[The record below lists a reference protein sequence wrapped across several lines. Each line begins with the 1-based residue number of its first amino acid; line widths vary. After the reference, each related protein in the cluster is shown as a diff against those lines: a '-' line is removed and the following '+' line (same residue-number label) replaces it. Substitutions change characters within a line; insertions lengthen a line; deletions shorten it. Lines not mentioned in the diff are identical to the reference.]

1 MFFVSITPLMK
12 MALDSL
18 TIALATSNLELL
30 YDVEILLSLVC
41 LVPMLEILNALVT
54 FAQLCDIFVCD
65 FVATMKICQDDLN
78 KLYVDPVLAFIGNL
92 S

>member
-18 TIALATSNLELL
+18 TIALVVSNLELF

-41 LVPMLEILNALVT
+41 LVPMLEILNALVK
-54 FAQLCDIFVCD
+54 CP
-65 FVATMKICQDDLN
+65 TM
-78 KLYVDPVLAFIGNL
+78 
-92 S
+92 

>member
-1 MFFVSITPLMK
+1 MK

-18 TIALATSNLELL
+18 TIALTISNLELF

-41 LVPMLEILNALVT
+41 LVPMLEIFYALVK

-65 FVATMKICQDDLN
+65 FVATMKICQNDLN
-78 KLYVDPVLAFIGNL
+78 KLYIDHFLAFIGDL